1 MSSKLGR
8 LAWASAFGAAL
19 LTLPLV
25 VAPSPA
31 VEAQGPAPTPTLIGG
46 HRIGICHATGS
57 ATNPYVFIVVD
68 VHAVPAH
75 QQHQQGRDVIG
86 VSSAA
91 ECPRAAAASRLQG
104 AAVVA

>member
-1 MSSKLGR
+1 MSSRVSR
-8 LAWASAFGAAL
+8 LALASALGAAL
-19 LTLPLV
+19 LALPLV
-25 VAPSPA
+25 VAPGPT
-31 VEAQGPAPTPTLIGG
+31 VEAQGPAPTPTLIRG

-75 QQHQQGRDVIG
+75 QQHQQGRDIIG

-91 ECPRAAAASRLQG
+91 ECPRG
-104 AAVVA
+104 GVGE